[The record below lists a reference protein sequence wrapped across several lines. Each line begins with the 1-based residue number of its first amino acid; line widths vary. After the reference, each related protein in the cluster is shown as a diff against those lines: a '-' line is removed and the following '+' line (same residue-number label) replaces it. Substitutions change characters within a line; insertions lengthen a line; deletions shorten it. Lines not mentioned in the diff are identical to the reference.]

1 MSTRRFAQLV
11 TEVPGPRSRELTAL
25 ESAYLA
31 PGIQQISTLSGLAM
45 ERGEGAVLIDVDGN
59 RYLDFVAGIGVAS
72 IGHGHPALTEAL
84 AQQAAR
90 LSCGSF
96 TSAARA
102 SLLRRI
108 VENSPDPRLCRVQL
122 YSGGAE
128 AVESALRLARAYT
141 KRHEVLAFWGGFH
154 GKTGGVIGLMGSA
167 FKQGLGP
174 VTPGQHLAPYADC
187 SRCLFLLK
195 PDSCG
200 LYCVEFL
207 RSFISHNTSGSLA
220 AILVE
225 PIQGTAGNIIPPPG
239 WLTAVQKVAKELGAL
254 LIVDEMITGWGRTG
268 QLWASAGAGLAPDI
282 VTFGKGVA
290 AGFPV
295 SGLLATQ
302 QLMQAE
308 PWCLPSF
315 SSSSFGGN
323 PLAAAAAD
331 AVTRTIVAEQLPE
344 NAKRVGAQ
352 LLQGLQQLQQR
363 HEVLGEVRGRG
374 LLLGV
379 DLVADRKTLA
389 PLDRASC
396 EQLFFACLRRGL
408 LTMSYAPR
416 LRINPPL
423 VLTSEQAAEGLEIL
437 DEALTE
443 LARNRSGRAVTAS

>member
-1 MSTRRFAQLV
+1 M
-11 TEVPGPRSRELTAL
+11 
-25 ESAYLA
+25 
-31 PGIQQISTLSGLAM
+31 
-45 ERGEGAVLIDVDGN
+45 
-59 RYLDFVAGIGVAS
+59 
-72 IGHGHPALTEAL
+72 
-84 AQQAAR
+84 
-90 LSCGSF
+90 
-96 TSAARA
+96 
-102 SLLRRI
+102 
-108 VENSPDPRLCRVQL
+108 
-122 YSGGAE
+122 
-128 AVESALRLARAYT
+128 
-141 KRHEVLAFWGGFH
+141 
-154 GKTGGVIGLMGSA
+154 
-167 FKQGLGP
+167 
-174 VTPGQHLAPYADC
+174 
-187 SRCLFLLK
+187 
-195 PDSCG
+195 
-200 LYCVEFL
+200 
-207 RSFISHNTSGSLA
+207 
-220 AILVE
+220 
-225 PIQGTAGNIIPPPG
+225 
-239 WLTAVQKVAKELGAL
+239 
-254 LIVDEMITGWGRTG
+254 
-268 QLWASAGAGLAPDI
+268 
-282 VTFGKGVA
+282 TFGKGVA

-302 QLMQAE
+302 ELMHAE

-331 AVTRTIVAEQLPE
+331 AVTRTIVTEQLPE

-352 LLQGLQQLQQR
+352 LLLGLQQLQQR

-379 DLVADRKTLA
+379 DLVVDRKTLA